1 MRQRRWIGGVAALV
15 VLAVLV
21 GAVVA
26 RKSGQPKD
34 DKPKEATLT
43 FTTQEVVQ
51 PQSMAL
57 PGKVT
62 FSGPLVAP
70 STVTVRAK
78 AAGTLVSLRVDEG
91 SRVSVGESLGVI
103 DLAELNARLN
113 EKTAQA
119 EAAKALLAQAQR
131 SHDSNLGLAEQKFIS
146 PIALENSRA
155 SLESAKAQL
164 EAINK
169 DGVIDETKLEPVIAA
184 RIKQATGPLE
194 RSLRDAE
201 RKIEAANK
209 TVAEREQEIGRLN
222 TSITTT
228 SIESRLRDAAFAF
241 R

>member
-155 SLESAKAQL
+155 SLESAKAQYNAAL
-164 EAINK
+164 AQ
-169 DGVIDETKLEPVIAA
+169 VETA
-184 RIKQATGPLE
+184 RIQ
-194 RSLRDAE
+194 LR
-201 RKIEAANK
+201 EAAL
-209 TVAEREQEIGRLN
+209 VRSEEH
-222 TSITTT
+222 TSELQ
-228 SIESRLRDAAFAF
+228 SH
-241 R
+241 